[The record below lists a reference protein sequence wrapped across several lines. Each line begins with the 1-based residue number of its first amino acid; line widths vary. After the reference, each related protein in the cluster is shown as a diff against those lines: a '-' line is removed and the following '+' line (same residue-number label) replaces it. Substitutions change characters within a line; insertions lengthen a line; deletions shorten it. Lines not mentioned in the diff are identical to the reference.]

1 MTLDG
6 ASSPNSDWFYWRETR
21 PGLWMIA
28 EPGHVYTWLVV
39 GTERACLVDTGLGI
53 EPIRPVVESITR
65 LPVTVVNTHFHFDHV
80 GGNWEFDHLLV
91 HPEGRAN
98 VGRSLPTQVTDGY
111 TDFALA
117 REQRLPAFRET
128 DADYFGLLMAETEPR
143 SLPADFR
150 ERLGRRR
157 DVRASVGT
165 IADGDVLDLG
175 GRVLRALHTPGH
187 SRDSLVL
194 HDEAEGLLLVG
205 DAFNRGLIYCH
216 FADSSL
222 AAYRKS
228 ARRLADL
235 SSDLQCLAAHHVP
248 QLVGE
253 PRELERLADAL
264 DQVDEVDHVPTVD
277 VLGQACLAARVG
289 GFTVTLPDPSQ
300 PAPVV

>member
-1 MTLDG
+1 VTLDG

-21 PGLWMIA
+21 TGLWMIA

-80 GGNWEFDHLLV
+80 GGNWEFDDILV
-91 HPEGRAN
+91 HPEGRAD

-111 TDFALA
+111 TDFVLA
-117 REQRLPAFRET
+117 REQRLPAFRDT
-128 DADYFGLLMAETEPR
+128 DADYFGFLTAETEPR

-157 DVRASVGT
+157 EAGASVGT
-165 IADGDVLDLG
+165 IGEGDVLDLG
-175 GRVLRALHTPGH
+175 GRSLRVLHTPGH
-187 SRDSLVL
+187 SRDGLVL
-194 HDEAEGLLLVG
+194 HDEREGLLLVG
-205 DAFNRGLIYCH
+205 DTFNRGLIYCH

-222 AAYRKS
+222 TDYRKS
-228 ARRLADL
+228 ARRLAGL
-235 SSDLQCLAAHHVP
+235 SADLQCVAAHHVA

-253 PRELERLADAL
+253 PAELVRLADAL
-264 DQVDEVDHVPTVD
+264 DQVDDVEPVPTVD
-277 VLGQACLAARVG
+277 VFGQACLAARVG
-289 GFTVTLPDPSQ
+289 EFTVTLPDPSQ
-300 PAPVV
+300 PAPIV